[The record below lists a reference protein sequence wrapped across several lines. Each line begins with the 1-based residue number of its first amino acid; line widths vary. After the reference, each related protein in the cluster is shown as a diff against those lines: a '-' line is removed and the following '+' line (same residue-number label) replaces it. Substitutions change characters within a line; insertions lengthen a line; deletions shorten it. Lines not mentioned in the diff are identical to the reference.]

1 MDKNAIKKYA
11 IWARRELID
20 RVTKRAAFYGITAD
34 DSGNPNADT
43 VNGHLL
49 SGAEKRQ
56 RQALIR
62 RIEEKRYEQ
71 VMEEA
76 AYTWFN
82 RFAALRFMEVN
93 GYLPSHIRV
102 FTDDEGR
109 FKPQILAEAIH
120 LELDGLNKDR
130 VYQMKD
136 ANQEE
141 ELFKYLLIV
150 QCNALNS
157 ILPGMFQKI
166 EDYTELLLPDY
177 LLREGSVIEQ
187 MVTLIPEGDWKDQ
200 VQIIGWLYQY
210 YNTEP
215 KDKVFAD
222 LKKNI
227 KISKEKIPAATQLFT
242 PDWIVHYMV
251 ENSLGR
257 LWLEGHPSARDKY
270 LPAHNEDGSVRIEKD
285 KWNYYLEEAEQEP
298 EVQARLAEIR
308 KQYAALKP
316 EEILAIDPCA
326 GSGHILCVL
335 FDVLVQIYEDYGYTA
350 REAAVSIV
358 QNNLW
363 GLDIDDRAAQLAY
376 FAVMMKAR
384 QYDRRFFTKE
394 VQPHVYAIQESN
406 GINRSHLNYLGRG
419 MSDIERNNA
428 VNQMNALLD
437 EFIDAKEYGSILQ
450 PNEYDWALLARFVE
464 DTTPSQQI
472 SLDEAGIDTTQAQLR
487 LMIAQGQALAQKYH
501 AVVTNPPYMG
511 ASGMNDGL
519 SIYVKNH
526 FPNSRFD
533 LFAVFIER
541 CFSML
546 SLNSFSALIT
556 QHSWMFLS
564 SYEALRRVIINS
576 DIMNMAH
583 LGTRA
588 FEEIGGEVV
597 QTTSFVRRNT
607 DIARYL
613 SEYVRLI
620 NTNSQNAKEELFL
633 SGKSRYYFSKQE
645 CLLMPGI
652 PFSYWVSK
660 NFINMFSHPSIL
672 SEFAFKR
679 GIATG
684 NNPLFLRF
692 WYEVDINLST
702 LIQGKTKRWFPYNK
716 GGEFRKWYGNREY
729 FVNWENDGW
738 SIKNCYNERGKLASR
753 PQNLEW
759 SFLPNISYS
768 SLTSGLLSFREYVNF
783 INDQAGNYFVP
794 RHEYD
799 RYVAMALLNSCVAQY
814 CISLKNDTLNTTA
827 DDFDSIPLPPIN
839 DSQTIKQLVIE
850 NISICK
856 SDWDSF
862 ETSWDFQGHPLVIP
876 AIDQHYMRL
885 SDCWRDWER
894 ACNERFSQLKANEED
909 LNRIFI
915 DIYGLQDE
923 LTPDVDDKDVTVRRA
938 DLGRDIRSLIS
949 YAVGCM
955 FGRYSIDVPGL
966 IFAGGQFEDCFEE
979 LKEPVGEYL
988 DRTMSV
994 EHYQVTL
1001 PVDVVTDYGLLR
1013 HNEEKIKL
1021 RYHPDKDGILPITDD
1036 EYFRD
1041 DIVSMFELWLERV
1054 FGRKTLEENLSFIAD
1069 TLGGKGSPR
1078 EVIRQYFL
1086 NDFYKDHLKIY
1097 QKRPIYWLFDSGK
1110 KNGFKAL
1117 IYMHRYQ
1124 PDTIARIRTD
1134 YVHEMQSRY
1143 RTAIAD
1149 VDQRINGASTADR
1162 VKLTKRL
1169 TALQDQAEELR
1180 LYEEKIHHLADQ
1192 MIPIDLDDGVKVN
1205 YAKFADVLAPI
1216 K

>member
-20 RVTKRAAFYGITAD
+20 RVTKRAAVFGVSKD
-34 DSGNPNADT
+34 DLGDPNADS

-49 SGAEKRQ
+49 SDAEKRQ

-62 RIEEKRYEQ
+62 RIEEKGYEQ
-71 VMEEA
+71 VMEEV

-82 RFAALRFMEVN
+82 RVAALRFMEVN
-93 GYLPSHIRV
+93 GYLPTHIRV

-109 FKPQILAEAIH
+109 FRPQILSEAIH
-120 LELDGLNKDR
+120 LDLDGLNKSK

-136 ANQEE
+136 SNQEE

-150 QCNALNS
+150 QCNALNG

-187 MVTLIPEGDWKDQ
+187 MVTLIPEDDWKDQ

-227 KISKEKIPAATQLFT
+227 KISKEHIPAATQLFT

-257 LWLEGHPSARDKY
+257 LWLEGHPN
-270 LPAHNEDGSVRIEKD
+270 NELKSEWK
-285 KWNYYLEEAEQEP
+285 YYLDEAEQEP
-298 EVQARLAEIR
+298 DVQAQLAEIR

-316 EEILAIDPCA
+316 TEVLAIDPCA

-335 FDVLVQIYEDYGYTA
+335 FDVLVRIYEDYGYTA
-350 REAAVSIV
+350 REAAASIV

-406 GINRSHLNYLGRG
+406 GIHRDHLHYLGRG

-428 VNQMNALLD
+428 LNQMNALLD

-450 PNEYDWALLARFVE
+450 PGAYDWALLSRFVA
-464 DTTPSQQI
+464 DTTPEQQVTF
-472 SLDEAGIDTTQAQLR
+472 DESGVETTQAQLR

-511 ASGMNDGL
+511 GSGMSAKL
-519 SIYVKNH
+519 SDFVKSNY
-526 FPNSRFD
+526 PDSKSD
-533 LFAVFIER
+533 LFAVCIER
-541 CFSML
+541 GNQMVIRNGINCMV
-546 SLNSFSALIT
+546 T
-556 QHSWMFLS
+556 MQSWMFLS
-564 SYEALRRVIINS
+564 SFEKMRVKTLQTKTITNLMHMENMVMGIAFGTAVTVFRNNAIKGYKGTYNQIKLQ
-576 DIMNMAH
+576 DIENDAPKQFPIQEN
-583 LGTRA
+583 RFA
-588 FEEIGGEVV
+588 QV
-597 QTTSFVRRNT
+597 ST
-607 DIARYL
+607 D
-613 SEYVRLI
+613 
-620 NTNSQNAKEELFL
+620 N
-633 SGKSRYYFSKQE
+633 FSKI
-645 CLLMPGI
+645 PGA
-652 PFSYWVSK
+652 PVAYWVSDK
-660 NFINMFSHPSIL
+660 L
-672 SEFAFKR
+672 LEAFQTQKTI
-679 GIATG
+679 GTIAPPKQGLATAD
-684 NNPLFLRF
+684 NDRFLRI
-692 WYEVDINLST
+692 WYEVDISRIGFGCKSIADSILSRR
-702 LIQGKTKRWFPYNK
+702 KWFPYNK
-716 GGEFRKWYGNREY
+716 GGEYRRWYGNRVY
-729 FVNWENDGW
+729 VVNWENDGYE
-738 SIKNCYNERGKLASR
+738 IRNFKDNNGKVRSR
-753 PQNLEW
+753 PQNTAYYFHEGITW
-759 SFLPNISYS
+759 SDITSALFSGRLCEAGFLFDIKGS
-768 SLTSGLLSFREYVNF
+768 SGFPSHETIMYVLGF
-783 INDQAGNYFVP
+783 
-794 RHEYD
+794 
-799 RYVAMALLNSCVAQY
+799 LNSYISQE
-814 CISLKNDTLNTTA
+814 CIRILNPSVTTQVGDMA
-827 DDFDSIPLPPIN
+827 RIPVIIDGKYKKDVDSI
-839 DSQTIKQLVIE
+839 VID
-850 NISICK
+850 NVAISH

-862 ETSWDFQGHPLVIP
+862 ETSWDFKEHPLIRWSRCLGDATSIGATIQYYYGRRMPVSCP
-876 AIDQHYMRL
+876 LELCYLLWQG
-885 SDCWRDWER
+885 E
-894 ACNERFSQLKANEED
+894 CNKRFEELKTNEEE

-923 LTPDVDDKDVTVRRA
+923 LTPDVDDKDVTVRKA
-938 DLGRDIRSLIS
+938 DLSRDIRSLIS

-955 FGRYSIDVPGL
+955 VGRYSLDKPGL
-966 IFAGGQFEDCFEE
+966 AFAGGAWDASQ
-979 LKEPVGEYL
+979 Y
-988 DRTMSV
+988 
-994 EHYQVTL
+994 VTY
-1001 PVDVVTDYGLLR
+1001 PA
-1013 HNEEKIKL
+1013 
-1021 RYHPDKDGILPITDD
+1021 DKDGILPITDD
-1036 EYFRD
+1036 EYFAD
-1041 DIVSMFELWLERV
+1041 DIVTMFVNWLKTV
-1054 FGRKTLEENLSFIAD
+1054 YGADTLEENLRFISDA
-1069 TLGGKGSPR
+1069 LGGKGSPR
-1078 EVIRQYFL
+1078 EVIRNYFL

-1117 IYMHRYQ
+1117 VYMHRYQ
-1124 PDTIARIRTD
+1124 PDTIARVRTD

-1149 VDQRINGASTADR
+1149 VEQRLNDVSTSER

-1169 TALQDQAEELR
+1169 NALQAQADELR
-1180 LYEEKIHHLADQ
+1180 QYEEKIHHLADQ
-1192 MIPIDLDDGVKVN
+1192 MIAIDLDDGVKVN
-1205 YAKFADVLAPI
+1205 YAKFADVLATI